1 MDERIEQ
8 FERLWMN
15 RARLPR
21 LTTFDPETLPPDL
34 RAWFY
39 EERAQATLARVP
51 LTPLAPLILPETLLV
66 PAPLGLGSPPP
77 RPNFP
82 LLRSTNDPEP
92 ELGPLPSPKPL
103 ERQTNRHHLLSPNR
117 LREWWEGDSLV
128 KALLMRELA

>member
-21 LTTFDPETLPPDL
+21 LTTFDRE
-34 RAWFY
+34 
-39 EERAQATLARVP
+39 
-51 LTPLAPLILPETLLV
+51 TPLAPLILPETLLV

-82 LLRSTNDPEP
+82 LIRSTNDPEP

-128 KALLMRELA
+128 KALLMRELELA